1 MMWMQGLREIATEE
15 GALLCFDEVMTGFRV
30 TKGCAQGH
38 FGVTPDLTT
47 LGKIIGGGLPVG
59 AYGGRRDIMET
70 VAPVGPMYQVGL
82 PSFAF
87 LPVLESRIKNHLCSF
102 CRASGWSYGMCCS
115 QVPCWNACLR
125 LPQQAGNIY
134 VEMLLRL
141 RSAARLVMLRSVCG
155 CSSDQ

>member
-70 VAPVGPMYQVGL
+70 VAPAGPMYQVGL
-82 PSFAF
+82 PSTSCAF
-87 LPVLESRIKNHLCSF
+87 LPVFESRIKNQRCSF
-102 CRASGWSYGMCCS
+102 CRA
-115 QVPCWNACLR
+115 
-125 LPQQAGNIY
+125 
-134 VEMLLRL
+134 
-141 RSAARLVMLRSVCG
+141 
-155 CSSDQ
+155 